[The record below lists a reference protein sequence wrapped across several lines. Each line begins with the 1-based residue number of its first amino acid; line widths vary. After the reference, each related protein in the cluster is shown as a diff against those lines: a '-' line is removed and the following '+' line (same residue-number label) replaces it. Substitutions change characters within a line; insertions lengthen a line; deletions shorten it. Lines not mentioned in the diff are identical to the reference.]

1 MSYELSK
8 ADMDKAAQMHEDFIN
23 MRMTKFGETR
33 EQAEKVFH
41 DICMA
46 LLPAALKKARAILKG
61 VA

>member
-1 MSYELSK
+1 
-8 ADMDKAAQMHEDFIN
+8 MHEDFIN